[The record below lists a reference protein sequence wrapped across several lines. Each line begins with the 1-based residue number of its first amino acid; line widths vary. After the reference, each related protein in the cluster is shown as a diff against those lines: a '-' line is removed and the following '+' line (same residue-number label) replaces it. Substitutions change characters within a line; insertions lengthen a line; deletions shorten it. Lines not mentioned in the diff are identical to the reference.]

1 MSTTPPVLSFAE
13 SPAVLPV
20 PLPVWIL
27 ENETAVRYLG
37 VRFVYKREEIYHLFS
52 SHNPSVVKRVLAR
65 DVYYDERSALNSL
78 ARLEC
83 WYVLDD
89 KIVPAN
95 GYCKDDG
102 TLVAFDR
109 TTNARIWHVEI
120 FPTLSKAQR
129 WAILSRRNE
138 RRRQLRKLR

>member
-1 MSTTPPVLSFAE
+1 MSTIPSVLSSAEPPV
-13 SPAVLPV
+13 VLPV

-27 ENETAVRYLG
+27 ENEIAVRYLG

-52 SHNPSVVKRVLAR
+52 SHSPSVVKRVLAR

-78 ARLEC
+78 ARLEV
-83 WYVLDD
+83 WYVLNG
-89 KIVPAN
+89 KLVAAN

-109 TTNARIWHVEI
+109 TTNSRIWNVQI
-120 FPTLSKAQR
+120 FPTVATAQR
-129 WAILSRRNE
+129 WLILARRNE
-138 RRRQLRKLR
+138 RRSQLRKLR